1 MIAFLI
7 LCIFLGI
14 LLAPIALVIVRR
26 ANNKKLARMREIKD
40 TIRRERYYSGVS
52 GRGHNSIMEDLSD
65 LIAEAEDLELEIAKS
80 NDINSKREA
89 SRLLSAIRS
98 N

>member
-1 MIAFLI
+1 MITFLI

-40 TIRRERYYSGVS
+40 TIRRGGVS

-65 LIAEAEDLELEIAKS
+65 LISEAEDLELEIAKS

>member
-1 MIAFLI
+1 
-7 LCIFLGI
+7 
-14 LLAPIALVIVRR
+14 
-26 ANNKKLARMREIKD
+26 MREIKEA
-40 TIRRERYYSGVS
+40 IRRGGVS
-52 GRGHNSIMEDLSD
+52 GRGHNSLTEDLSD
-65 LIAEAEDLELEIAKS
+65 LILEAEDLELEIAKS